1 MTLMSALAVLGA
13 LVLAAVV
20 AHGAWSARRASPRR
34 ADALPDHARREPAM
48 AESAAP
54 ADALAQA
61 EPTELRLDLGLPR
74 RVAQIDPLIDAIAP
88 LTLDQPISGELAL
101 MHLPPS
107 RRAGTKPFLVEGL
120 NSRSNEWEFAQPGQ
134 RYQAFQAGVQLA
146 NRSGALDAIEFSEFV
161 QKLQGFADAIGAM
174 LDPPDMADAVARGKE
189 LDAFASQHDP
199 QLVITLRAN
208 AAAWSVGYVQQCAGH
223 HGFVAGMAAGRL
235 VLPSSDEGAPPIL
248 VLAYSPQAALAAD
261 PNIAAVRE
269 VTLALDVPQSPES
282 AEPFPAWHNAAR
294 VLAAEMDASL
304 VDDHGQTIT
313 LHAFA
318 DIGNI
323 LAGHYRALQSRDLDA
338 GSAAARRLFS

>member
-1 MTLMSALAVLGA
+1 MTLMEALAMLGA

-20 AHGAWSARRASPRR
+20 AHGAWMARKASPKR
-34 ADALPDHARREPAM
+34 ADERTDASRREPVM
-48 AESAAP
+48 AEYPQGDEAV
-54 ADALAQA
+54 ADAD
-61 EPTELRLDLGLPR
+61 PPELPLNLPR
-74 RVAQIDPLIDAIAP
+74 RIAQIDPLIDAIAP
-88 LTLDQPISGELAL
+88 LTLDQPVSGELAL
-101 MHLPPS
+101 MHLPRS

-120 NSRSNEWEFAQPGQ
+120 NVSSNEWEFAQPGQ
-134 RYQAFQAGVQLA
+134 RYSAFQAGVQLA

-161 QKLQGFADAIGAM
+161 QKLQGFADALGAM
-174 LDPPDMADAVARGKE
+174 LDTPDMADAVARGKE
-189 LDAFASQHDP
+189 LDTFASQHDP

-223 HGFVAGMAAGRL
+223 HGFVPGQIAGRL
-235 VLPSSDEGAPPIL
+235 VLPSPKDGEPPLL
-248 VLAYSPQAALAAD
+248 VLAYSAQAALAED

-269 VTLALDVPQSPES
+269 VSLALDVPQSPES

-304 VDDHGQTIT
+304 VDDQGQVIT

-318 DIGNI
+318 EIGNV
-323 LAGHYRALQSRDLDA
+323 LATHYRALASRDLAA

>member
-1 MTLMSALAVLGA
+1 MTLMSALAMLGA

-20 AHGAWSARRASPRR
+20 AHGAWMAHKASPKR
-34 ADALPDHARREPAM
+34 AVERIDAPRREPVM
-48 AESAAP
+48 AESPQHDEAV
-54 ADALAQA
+54 ADADPP
-61 EPTELRLDLGLPR
+61 EWRLNLPR
-74 RVAQIDPLIDAIAP
+74 RIAQIDPLIDAVAP
-88 LTLDQPISGELAL
+88 LTLDQPVSGELAL

-120 NSRSNEWEFAQPGQ
+120 NTISNDWEFAQPGQ
-134 RYQAFQAGVQLA
+134 RYSAFQAGIQLA

-161 QKLQGFADAIGAM
+161 QKLQGFADALGAM
-174 LDPPDMADAVARGKE
+174 LDTPDMADAVARGKE

-223 HGFVAGMAAGRL
+223 HGFVPGQIAGRL
-235 VLPSSDEGAPPIL
+235 VLPAPEEGEPPLL
-248 VLAYSPQAALAAD
+248 VLSYSAQAALAED

-269 VTLALDVPQSPES
+269 VSLALDVPQSPES

-304 VDDHGQTIT
+304 VDDQGQVIT

-318 DIGNI
+318 EIGSV
-323 LAGHYRALQSRDLDA
+323 LATHYRALASRDLAA
-338 GSAAARRLFS
+338 GSATARRLFS